1 MKLIPI
7 PRILGEDGE
16 NMSFSLP
23 TQINSKIPRPL
34 QHALNLESAGAIK
47 RKPLI
52 IYPWFIILENKYKKE
67 ASYKRE
73 AGASK
78 SVEFRTSF
86 QNPYT

>member
-1 MKLIPI
+1 
-7 PRILGEDGE
+7 
-16 NMSFSLP
+16 MSFSLP
-23 TQINSKIPRPL
+23 TQINSKTSSPL

-52 IYPWFIILENKYKKE
+52 IHPWFIILESKYKKV